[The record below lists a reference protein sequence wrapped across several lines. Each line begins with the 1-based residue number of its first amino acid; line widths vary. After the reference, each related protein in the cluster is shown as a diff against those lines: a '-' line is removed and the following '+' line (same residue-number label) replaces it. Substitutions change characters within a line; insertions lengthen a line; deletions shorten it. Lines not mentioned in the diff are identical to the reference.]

1 MFKKLISTLMHSSTS
16 VNLLFFFIINSI
28 IIFIVA
34 ILFIVTAWHIP
45 ILLFI
50 LGLTNEE
57 VISKH

>member
-28 IIFIVA
+28 IIFIVT
-34 ILFIVTAWHIP
+34 ILFIVTAWYIP

-50 LGLTNEE
+50 L
-57 VISKH
+57 V